1 MLFFLETGSL
11 GYGAVHPGLVEGR
24 HKRRALAST
33 GSARTVG
40 ARVAPDTRRYRRAPT
55 RGAPRQGR
63 PARGG
68 GGGVPPPPPGAPGP
82 PRGGARGAGPPPP
95 RWRRPPGGKARQRLR
110 GVPQESAVK
119 PIFLISGPQVSYSA
133 FCQRACSSGVEP
145 WGIRPTMARL
155 SMTDFSFR
163 AALMAALAAAITGL
177 GVAAG
182 A

>member
-1 MLFFLETGSL
+1 MSAGGLFLLNFVGTSL
-11 GYGAVHPGLVEGR
+11 VAAC
-24 HKRRALAST
+24 ALAST
-33 GSARTVG
+33 GSARTGGVWG
-40 ARVAPDTRRYRRAPT
+40 LRPPPVDT
-55 RGAPRQGR
+55 GAPPGEGHR
-63 PARGG
+63 AR
-68 GGGVPPPPPGAPGP
+68 A
-82 PRGGARGAGPPPP
+82 APP
-95 RWRRPPGGKARQRLR
+95 RWWRPPQGGKRRSRSGGIHNL
-110 GVPQESAVK
+110 QESAVK

-155 SMTDFSFR
+155 SMTDFSFS